1 MLDHIKWTM
10 WTTFRQFLV
19 KFSTLR
25 QFWGQ
30 SSSGSFPAFPIP
42 FRSMEELLQ
51 ICEDSLCI
59 TDVFTFTVHASF
71 SYFFF
76 VSICITFFDSEMFTV
91 HGFLKHQISEKALCS
106 HHVLRSFIFFPSIF
120 HFFTSAFPLGRLGW
134 WSGACTVRSEILTL
148 PVWYESTR
156 RQGIFAVNWKA
167 IFQLSTKPLWE
178 MYESQSFC
186 WIGNPGVRT
195 QDTVQRHAATSKF
208 FF

>member
-1 MLDHIKWTM
+1 MRDRIKWTM

-30 SSSGSFPAFPIP
+30 SSGGSFPAFPIP

-76 VSICITFFDSEMFTV
+76 VSICITFFDSSCLQSMVFWNTKLRRKLCVHIMFCA
-91 HGFLKHQISEKALCS
+91 FSSFFRPSSISSLRLFHSEDLVDKVERAQWGAKSWHCQCGTNQRGGREF
-106 HHVLRSFIFFPSIF
+106 LRSTEKQSFNFPPNLYEKCMNLK
-120 HFFTSAFPLGRLGW
+120 AFVEL
-134 WSGACTVRSEILTL
+134 EIL
-148 PVWYESTR
+148 V
-156 RQGIFAVNWKA
+156 
-167 IFQLSTKPLWE
+167 
-178 MYESQSFC
+178 
-186 WIGNPGVRT
+186 
-195 QDTVQRHAATSKF
+195 
-208 FF
+208 